1 MLRMASE
8 KRLIP
13 TGATEELSLR
23 VSVATL
29 VRVEFQHP
37 KNGSPMLAFER
48 RATLLTDGKRQRIRI
63 ICQPFGGAVRIQN
76 LAGFQKLVGSFHF
89 DSERSRSER
98 DFRIFIRPSDWE
110 AVRGFCLRHFEIG
123 DESVLEIN
131 PARELAEELAEALN
145 IELRPDQYTSKPL
158 GTVTEDNPAAT
169 ENVNARGCQT
179 VRVYRIFEARILDPA
194 LCQLMIANS
203 EHYLN
208 HDLRKAALQDAR
220 RGGKGRAN
228 ALVTLPM
235 KPLMEFYRGLS
246 PETRN
251 APVIFVNNS
260 LDSNV
265 CAVLED
271 VPVPKYIST

>member
-1 MLRMASE
+1 LLRMRSE

-23 VSVATL
+23 VSVAAL
-29 VRVEFQHP
+29 VRLIFPHP
-37 KNGSPMLAFER
+37 SDGRSMLALER
-48 RATLLTDGKRQRIRI
+48 RATLLSNEVVIMS
-63 ICQPFGGAVRIQN
+63 QPFGGAVRIQDLN
-76 LAGFQKLVGSFHF
+76 LLQKLVHDFRF
-89 DSERSRSER
+89 DSERSRSEQ
-98 DFRIFIRPSDWE
+98 DFRIFIRPSDWDV
-110 AVRGFCLRHFEIG
+110 VREFCLRHFENG
-123 DESVLEIN
+123 DESVLEIS
-131 PARELAEELAEALN
+131 PARELAEELADALN

-158 GTVTEDNPAAT
+158 GTVTENDPAAT

-203 EHYLN
+203 EHYSN
-208 HDLRKAALQDAR
+208 QDLREGAIRDAR

-246 PETRN
+246 PEARN
-251 APVIFVNNS
+251 APAIFVNNS

>member
-1 MLRMASE
+1 MLRMRSE

-23 VSVATL
+23 VSVAAL
-29 VRVEFQHP
+29 VRLIFPHP
-37 KNGSPMLAFER
+37 SDGRSMLALER
-48 RATLLTDGKRQRIRI
+48 RATLLSNEVVIMS
-63 ICQPFGGAVRIQN
+63 QPFGGAVRIQDLN
-76 LAGFQKLVGSFHF
+76 LLQKLVHDFRF
-89 DSERSRSER
+89 DSERSRSEQ
-98 DFRIFIRPSDWE
+98 DFRIFIRPSDWDV
-110 AVRGFCLRHFEIG
+110 VREFCLRHFENG
-123 DESVLEIN
+123 DESVLEIS
-131 PARELAEELAEALN
+131 PARELAEELADALN

-158 GTVTEDNPAAT
+158 GTVTENDPAAT
-169 ENVNARGCQT
+169 ENVNARGRQT

-203 EHYLN
+203 EHYSN
-208 HDLRKAALQDAR
+208 QDLREGAIRDAR

-246 PETRN
+246 PEARN
-251 APVIFVNNS
+251 APAIFVNNS

>member
-1 MLRMASE
+1 MSAE
-8 KRLIP
+8 NQVTPI
-13 TGATEELSLR
+13 GATEELSLR

-29 VRVEFQHP
+29 VRVVFQHP
-37 KNGSPMLAFER
+37 KDGSLMLALER
-48 RATLLTDGKRQRIRI
+48 RATLVSDAGEPRVVIK
-63 ICQPFGGAVRIQN
+63 CQPFGGAVRIQN
-76 LAGFQKLVGSFHF
+76 LILLQSLVGDFHF
-89 DSERSRSER
+89 DSERSRSEL
-98 DFRIFIRPSDWE
+98 DFRLFIRPSDWD
-110 AVRGFCLRHFEIG
+110 AVREFCLRHFENG
-123 DESVLEIN
+123 DESVLEIS
-131 PARELAEELAEALN
+131 PARELAEELADALN

-158 GTVTEDNPAAT
+158 GTVTENDPAAT

-203 EHYLN
+203 EHYSN
-208 HDLRKAALQDAR
+208 HDLREAALQDAR
-220 RGGKGRAN
+220 RGGRGRAN
-228 ALVTLPM
+228 ALVTLPVQ
-235 KPLMEFYRGLS
+235 PLMKFYRGLS